1 MKNMKKIIIAGLA
14 LCSLVYGQTGEE
26 IAEKNGCFECH
37 KMSSKNAAPAFLGTA
52 RRNLRLDSEN
62 AKEMMIKAIKK
73 GSHGK
78 YKNFTENQMPSFSK
92 LSDEE
97 INTLADWI
105 LGSYKEYRENK
116 RK

>member
-1 MKNMKKIIIAGLA
+1 MKKIIIAGLA
-14 LCSLVYGQTGEE
+14 LCSLVYAETGEE
-26 IAEKNGCFECH
+26 IAQRNGCFKCH
-37 KMSSKNAAPAFLGTA
+37 KIASKNAAPAFLGTA
-52 RRNLRLDSEN
+52 RRNLRLDSEH
-62 AKEMMIKAIKK
+62 AKEMMVKAIKN

-78 YKNFTENQMPSFSK
+78 YKNFTDNKMPSFAK

-105 LGSYKEYRENK
+105 LGSYKKYRENR